1 MEEKELTQEELDTRI
16 AVLTR
21 LRKLLV
27 QQRQKF
33 RDYLEVLEKQE
44 VTFAQKEAPSSE
56 ELIAH
61 SQLEQEIVGN
71 IKNLQKV
78 IKPIEAMTHESNNIE
93 IPELK
98 ADLTKLQNQVL
109 IQNNK
114 NRELLNSHIK
124 TIRTQITGFKNPY
137 KHKNSVYA
145 KTEQTA
151 KRISV
156 EC

>member
-1 MEEKELTQEELDTRI
+1 MGKKELSEEELTERI
-16 AVLTR
+16 AILTR
-21 LRKLLV
+21 LRTLLV

-33 RDYLEVLEKQE
+33 RDYLEVLEKQADTLE
-44 VTFAQKEAPSSE
+44 QKEAPNSE
-56 ELIAH
+56 ELLAH

-78 IKPIEAMTHESNNIE
+78 ITPIEAMSHETNSTD

-109 IQNNK
+109 EQNNK
-114 NRELLNSHIK
+114 NRELLKSHIV
-124 TIRTQITGFKNPY
+124 TIRTQIKGFKNPY
-137 KHKNSVYA
+137 KNKKSVYS
-145 KTEQTA
+145 KSEQTA